1 MKIIGFNTR
10 KPKPFDYKPLYYD
23 EKKERLEN
31 LKKKYAVEKTESGL
45 SPDFREQLKSSWRI
59 KERKTGN
66 ISRFT
71 LLIYFALA
79 ALLIYY
85 IFLR

>member
-10 KPKPFDYKPLYYD
+10 KPKPFSYKPLFYD

-31 LKKKYAVEKTESGL
+31 LKKKYAGEKTESGL
-45 SPDFREQLKSSWRI
+45 SPDFREQLRASWRI
-59 KERKTGN
+59 KEKKTGN
-66 ISRFT
+66 ISRMT
-71 LLIYFALA
+71 LIIYFALA